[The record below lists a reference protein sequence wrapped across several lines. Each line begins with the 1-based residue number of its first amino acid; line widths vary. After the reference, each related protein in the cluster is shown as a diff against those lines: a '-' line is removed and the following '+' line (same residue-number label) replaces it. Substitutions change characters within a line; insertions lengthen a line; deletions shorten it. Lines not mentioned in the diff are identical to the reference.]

1 MSEFF
6 TSLSALERRNLKAH
20 AHHLDPV
27 VMIGNEG
34 ISKAVLKAI
43 DLQLL
48 AHELI
53 KVRIFSEDRAERAL
67 MAQQICEELQ
77 AHLVQHI
84 GKLLVL
90 FRPHAQKSKID
101 PTLPY
106 STANAAVLKPSP
118 ASVKPSGHIAKKL
131 LAAGKTL
138 SKRKSPPVKDP
149 TDERRNPGQ
158 IAQEY
163 RKAAQRASRRG
174 ARRAR

>member
-43 DLQLL
+43 DLQLM

-101 PTLPY
+101 PTVPY
-106 STANAAVLKPSP
+106 SSTSATVLKNT
-118 ASVKPSGHIAKKL
+118 SVKPSGHIAKKL
-131 LAAGKTL
+131 LAAGKTIV
-138 SKRKSPPVKDP
+138 KRKSPTIKEPA
-149 TDERRNPGQ
+149 TERRNPGQ